1 MSEYIID
8 QLRPSKRNIYEHTR
22 KDYEQV
28 KSIEEMLNLFN
39 ISVDGY
45 YINWQYLK
53 MSIFKFIYVEH
64 PIPVLWKTILR

>member
-1 MSEYIID
+1 MSEYIND

-45 YINWQYLK
+45 YIN
-53 MSIFKFIYVEH
+53 
-64 PIPVLWKTILR
+64 